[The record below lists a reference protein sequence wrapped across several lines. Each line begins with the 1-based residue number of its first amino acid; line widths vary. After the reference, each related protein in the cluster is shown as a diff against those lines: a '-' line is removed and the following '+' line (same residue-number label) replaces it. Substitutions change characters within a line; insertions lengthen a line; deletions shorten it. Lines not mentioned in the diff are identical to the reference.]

1 MIPLTAKGLVE
12 KGLVQVC
19 DQAKVPEPCESS
31 ANMSMEKFLSG
42 LGEVYKKYLPA
53 FNLHGMKRPTG
64 EAPCRVTGFCGKN
77 DPHFGV
83 LKAHVFQ
90 AMK

>member
-53 FNLHGMKRPTG
+53 FNLHGMKRP
-64 EAPCRVTGFCGKN
+64 K
-77 DPHFGV
+77 DLISH
-83 LKAHVFQ
+83 LKALGEENLK
-90 AMK
+90 ASLAA